1 MKQLTQ
7 QHSSRKLNSDYRLFF
22 YLSVCFSQSNILQ
35 EKVSRVCEEFLPC
48 EDSFILYSILWRS
61 RVCPA
66 SLPRKWSKDWD
77 TGGGPMHLLLSP
89 EIQICIYFNQRGGRK
104 RKLSQTFFFFFW
116 QERPYFHQKHVY
128 FENKAWASHLLFTE
142 SFSIPEGIL
151 VCKHSEAVFRAF
163 TLPVSLR
170 TDPGGCSVPM
180 LSGHVAVP
188 ATAYSIVKKMCHAFE
203 DNRISPRKHIK

>member
-104 RKLSQTFFFFFW
+104 RKLSQTFFFFSDKKGHIFIKSMFIL
-116 QERPYFHQKHVY
+116 RTKHGQVT
-128 FENKAWASHLLFTE
+128 FCLQ
-142 SFSIPEGIL
+142 
-151 VCKHSEAVFRAF
+151 RAF
-163 TLPVSLR
+163 PSQRASWFVNTLKLFLEHSR
-170 TDPGGCSVPM
+170 C
-180 LSGHVAVP
+180 LSP
-188 ATAYSIVKKMCHAFE
+188 
-203 DNRISPRKHIK
+203 